1 MKGAVDEHPGEVV
14 NAIPNRQL
22 VPLGVSGRGP
32 ELGQCASDLQ
42 RDVPMAHAGKAQR
55 TEQKMRSCTA

>member
-1 MKGAVDEHPGEVV
+1 MKRAVNEHPGAVV
-14 NAIPNRQL
+14 NPIPHRQL
-22 VPLGVSGRGP
+22 VSLGVPGRGS
-32 ELGQCASDLQ
+32 ELGQYASDLQ